1 MRRLNLRRS
10 GPWVGMAGLVSV
22 LWIYGASG
30 LLGPYWLPAPLVA
43 FWLVLFVLGCRWFSR
58 RPYAVLLLPVVALA
72 VWFAV
77 VMAGA
82 TWLGWT
88 A

>member
-1 MRRLNLRRS
+1 VKRLNLRRS

-30 LLGPYWLPAPLVA
+30 LLGPDWLPAPLVA

>member
-1 MRRLNLRRS
+1 VNRLNLRRS
-10 GPWVGMAGLVSV
+10 GPWVGMAGLFTV
-22 LWIYGASG
+22 LWVYGASG
-30 LLGPYWLPAPLVA
+30 LVGPDWLPAPLVV
-43 FWLVLFVLGCRWFSR
+43 FWLVLFVLACRWFSR
-58 RPYAVLLLPVVALA
+58 RPYAVLVLPAVGLA

-77 VMAGA
+77 VTAGA

>member
-1 MRRLNLRRS
+1 VKRLNLRRS

-30 LLGPYWLPAPLVA
+30 LLGPDWLPAPLVA
-43 FWLVLFVLGCRWFSR
+43 FWLVLFVLGCRWFST
-58 RPYAVLLLPVVALA
+58 RPYAVLLLPVAALV